1 MHASQKSGLKLKLLK
16 ALFSG
21 RHVIANKDMATEKS
35 ISDHV
40 VIANSNKQWKDAVI
54 KLMKKAFDEDLLK
67 KRTTTMKEF
76 KNDKSLSLLID
87 SITF

>member
-1 MHASQKSGLKLKLLK
+1 
-16 ALFSG
+16 
-21 RHVIANKDMATEKS
+21 VIANKDMATEKS